1 MTSFEVLIR
10 NGTLVDGT
18 GAPAAL
24 ADVAIA
30 NGRIT
35 AIAPPGHLT
44 AATAQRAI
52 DATGLVVSP
61 GFIDTHTHSDT
72 PLIVDGR
79 GWSKLRQGVTTDVV
93 GNCGYTP
100 YPVST
105 DPTKRKL
112 LCDSLLYGELVTSSL
127 PDSTPTWTDLAG
139 YRDTLHTQGI
149 GINTAPL
156 VGHSALRGAALG
168 FDDRPATPDELRAMR
183 RLVSEAMEQG
193 AFGLSTGLT
202 LPPSAYGD
210 TAEVIALCQELS
222 RFPGRLYCSHVR
234 DRTPEGLT
242 GQEEALEIARRA
254 GVPVQLAHMAVNDPR
269 RWGTAA
275 DVMANLEQI
284 ASSGD
289 VDVRCDVYPYAASSS
304 MFSQVLPRWSQSGG
318 RFATVERLRDP
329 STRARIREEM
339 LAGGLMGSGSPW
351 LWDRL
356 MVCRLVDD
364 ELRQYEGMH
373 FAAIGERLGM
383 EPIDAALH
391 LMERDAGQMAIIFFY
406 RTEEDMRVFLSHPL
420 VMVGSDGD
428 ALTREGPLGE
438 GKPHPRSYGA
448 AARVLGRYV
457 RDVPTLSLE
466 LAIHK
471 MTGQV

>member
-1 MTSFEVLIR
+1 MGLCARVSP
-10 NGTLVDGT
+10 
-18 GAPAAL
+18 APA
-24 ADVAIA
+24 
-30 NGRIT
+30 T
-35 AIAPPGHLT
+35 PP
-44 AATAQRAI
+44 
-52 DATGLVVSP
+52 
-61 GFIDTHTHSDT
+61 
-72 PLIVDGR
+72 
-79 GWSKLRQGVTTDVV
+79 
-93 GNCGYTP
+93 
-100 YPVST
+100 
-105 DPTKRKL
+105 
-112 LCDSLLYGELVTSSL
+112 
-127 PDSTPTWTDLAG
+127 WTDLAG
-139 YRDTLHTQGI
+139 YRDALHARGI
-149 GINTAPL
+149 GINAAPL

-168 FDDRPATPDELRAMR
+168 FDDRPATADELRAMR
-183 RLVSEAMEQG
+183 RLVAEALAQG

-210 TAEVIALCQELS
+210 TAEVIALCEEVA
-222 RFPGRLYCSHVR
+222 RVPGRLYCSHVR
-234 DRTPEGLT
+234 DRTPDGLS

-254 GVPVQLAHMAVNDPR
+254 GVPLQLAHMAVNDPR
-269 RWGTAA
+269 RWGSAGE
-275 DVMANLEQI
+275 VMANLERL
-284 ASSGD
+284 ASSGE

-304 MFSQVLPRWSQSGG
+304 LFSQVLPRWSQSGG

-329 STRARIREEM
+329 ATRARIREEM

-448 AARVLGRYV
+448 ASRVLGRYV
-457 RDVPTLSLE
+457 RDVPTLTLQQ
-466 LAIHK
+466 AVHK
-471 MTGQV
+471 MTGQVAARLGLKDRGLLREGYAADVTIFDPALIQDRAEFVEPHQYAAGIPYVLVNGALSVDRGEPTTTLAGRVLAA